1 MNRHRNYGTPTRLI
15 TWNRTRTAGMTAR
28 LPARLLVGLFA
39 GLLVAGGAA
48 PVMAQRPDVPPPRE
62 YGESGTATGPV
73 TVRARSEWLP
83 VGAEGS
89 GSTSSCATRSVSV
102 VVDDDFEQ
110 PVNRQWRR
118 FGADGSI
125 PFAASPDDLP
135 ASLPTNMRQFSPTGR
150 WYGVSCDG
158 DITIV
163 AEGGPAVTVAGLMQE
178 ALDQVDPS
186 EPELAITPTE
196 VHFAQ
201 LQSWLA
207 IDPAYWARDR
217 RATAAAGRVQVTAV
231 VTPTESIW
239 NMGDGETVICPGPG
253 TAWEPGL
260 AADSAACAYTYRR
273 SSAGE
278 PDAAFALEATVQFE
292 VEVETNAPGVYGP
305 FADLERSVIQPV
317 QVGEIQAVND

>member
-1 MNRHRNYGTPTRLI
+1 MAVSACLI
-15 TWNRTRTAGMTAR
+15 G
-28 LPARLLVGLFA
+28 
-39 GLLVAGGAA
+39 GLLTAAGVA
-48 PVMAQRPDVPPPRE
+48 PVTAQRPDVPPPRE
-62 YGESGTATGPV
+62 YGESGTTTGPV

-83 VGAEGS
+83 VGSEGS
-89 GSTSSCATRSVSV
+89 GSTSSCTTRSVQIV
-102 VVDDDFEQ
+102 VEDDFLQ
-110 PVNRQWRR
+110 PVNRQWRQ

-135 ASLPTNMRQFSPTGR
+135 SSLPTNMRQFSPTGR

-178 ALDQVDPS
+178 ALDQVDPP
-186 EPELAITPTE
+186 EPELAVTPAE

-207 IDPAYWARDR
+207 IAPTYWDVDR
-217 RATAAAGRVQVTAV
+217 RATAAAGRVVVTAV
-231 VTPTESIW
+231 VTPVDSVW
-239 NMGDGETVICPGPG
+239 NMGDGETVDCEGPG
-253 TAWEPGL
+253 TVWEPGL
-260 AADSAACAYTYRR
+260 DEGSATCPYTYRR

-278 PDAAFALEATVQFE
+278 AGDAFQLEATVRFE
-292 VEVETNAPGVYGP
+292 VTVETNAPGTYGP
-305 FADLERSVIQPV
+305 FEDLERSVVEDV